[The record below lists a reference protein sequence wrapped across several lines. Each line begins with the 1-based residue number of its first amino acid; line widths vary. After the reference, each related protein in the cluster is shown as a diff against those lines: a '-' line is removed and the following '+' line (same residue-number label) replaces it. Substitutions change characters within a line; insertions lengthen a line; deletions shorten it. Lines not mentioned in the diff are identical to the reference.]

1 MDLSFK
7 LVSLIVLIVKN
18 CSEYFL
24 RFGLLLCS
32 HGLLL
37 AHFAVNPGGDL
48 ITNNSLLFVNT
59 LCALAGYYCAAAV
72 IDRPS
77 VGRVKLQCISNMV
90 CAVTFTVAGIVFY
103 KASPGILMFLY
114 FFSSYC
120 VNFGP
125 NVTTYVMAAETYP
138 TELRGTLHGSE
149 S

>member
-1 MDLSFK
+1 MLAQ
-7 LVSLIVLIVKN
+7 IV
-18 CSEYFL
+18 
-24 RFGLLLCS
+24 
-32 HGLLL
+32 
-37 AHFAVNPGGDL
+37 VNPGGDL

-59 LCALAGYYCAAAV
+59 LCALAGYYCAASV
-72 IDRPS
+72 IDRPWC
-77 VGRVKLQCISNMV
+77 GRVKLQCISNTV
-90 CAVTFTVAGIVFY
+90 CTAIFVIAGLVFY

-149 S
+149 YYYS